1 MTWTRQQHFNH
12 KLHNSDGQ
20 QQGNPLHQEP
30 FTGFRQ
36 ANPLVAMSA
45 AAMLATNRPLLE
57 QTVTNLLQSIKD
69 IPTDIDW
76 LQFQTG
82 VARYAANQTPP
93 ENPDYPTL
101 ATVGRVSLLDAG
113 GEGAPIVLIPSMVNK
128 GYVLDLHPGSSLTG
142 HLRDQGFRVLLI
154 DWGIPTEDNI
164 LTLSEVLAE
173 HLEPLLNHAI
183 QQFGPVSLFG
193 YCMGGLLALAATVRL
208 NTPNPRSPLT
218 AHRPP
223 INRLAL
229 AAMPW
234 DFSAT
239 TSAQH
244 MQFAKPFLEPW
255 LNPTPSTAPLIPN
268 PKSLIPPEVMSHY
281 FWSLDPWSPIRRL
294 MAYGRETDP
303 ARLTQMTA
311 LEDWLNDGLPL
322 DGPVAREMLLDW
334 YADNTPLKGLW
345 KVNDTP
351 ILPQNINCP
360 LWVCITQNDIL
371 VPTAS
376 SLPFLA
382 QTKGAQ
388 VVMSDTGHVGLVCGR
403 RAKERLYDPLTIW
416 LKS

>member
-1 MTWTRQQHFNH
+1 
-12 KLHNSDGQ
+12 
-20 QQGNPLHQEP
+20 
-30 FTGFRQ
+30 
-36 ANPLVAMSA
+36 MSA
-45 AAMLATNRPLLE
+45 AALFATNRPLLE
-57 QTVTNLLQSIKD
+57 QTLQTLAKSIED

-82 VARYAANQTPP
+82 ITRYASNANPA
-93 ENPDYPTL
+93 PDPAYPTL
-101 ATVGRVSLLDAG
+101 AQVGRVTLLDAG
-113 GEGAPIVLIPSMVNK
+113 GEGTPVVLIPSMVNK
-128 GYVLDLHPGSSLTG
+128 GYILDLHPNHSLTE
-142 HLRDQGFRVLLI
+142 HLRNQGFHVLLI
-154 DWGIPTEDNI
+154 DWGVPDESNL
-164 LTLSEVLAE
+164 LTLSQVIAD
-173 HLEPLLNHAI
+173 HLEALLKHAI
-183 QQFGPVSLFG
+183 QTFGPVSLFG

-208 NTPNPRSPLT
+208 NAAPHTLIPSHPHTLPVSK
-218 AHRPP
+218 
-223 INRLAL
+223 LAV

-244 MQFAKPFLEPW
+244 MQWAKPMLEPW
-255 LNPTPSTAPLIPN
+255 LTLQDGAP
-268 PKSLIPPEVMSHY
+268 KTIPPEVMSHY

-303 ARLTQMTA
+303 ARLAQMTA

-345 KVNDTP
+345 KVHDTP

-371 VPTAS
+371 VPTSS

-403 RAKERLYDPLTIW
+403 RARERLYDPLTLW